1 MNHLR
6 SFLLLISTL
15 ILFNSCTKDTFEVL
29 LNLYLKHSD
38 YNSFLATNVSVISI
52 TIDGEVVPYD
62 FDSWSNITE
71 GTTKKITISA
81 KVESSS
87 FEVKLIVRG
96 VGSEI
101 VREYSL
107 KNVSDGN
114 DLDLDLGTGDFT
126 IRGSSGEPSASCSQ
140 YFMPGGDCLDIQ
152 GNPGIKIKLCKQSE
166 TSTQVTVKSHFEP
179 NNKGIDEDWYAQI
192 KMYAGDSQ
200 NKTMTPNEFN
210 AKGWISNAFTM
221 DKTITTST
229 QEKAV
234 WNDEQN
240 VHIGVQSGIKYY
252 GEVGFAA
259 CFR

>member
-1 MNHLR
+1 MNYLR
-6 SFLLLISTL
+6 KTFSLISTL
-15 ILFNSCTKDTFEVL
+15 FLFNSCTKDIYEVL
-29 LNLYLKHSD
+29 VNIYLNHSD
-38 YNSFLATNVSVISI
+38 YNSFLATNVSVTSI

-62 FDSWSNITE
+62 FDNWSNISE
-71 GTTKKITISA
+71 GTTKKITVSA
-81 KVESSS
+81 KVENSS
-87 FEVKLIVRG
+87 FEVELIVRG

-101 VREYSL
+101 VREYSIN
-107 KNVSDGN
+107 NVSDGD

-126 IRGSSGEPSASCSQ
+126 IRDGSGEPSSSCSQ

-166 TSTQVTVKSHFEP
+166 TSTQVTVKAHFEP

-200 NKTMTPNEFN
+200 SKTMNPNEFN
-210 AKGWISNAFTM
+210 SKGWISNAFTM
-221 DKTITTST
+221 DKTIITST

-240 VHIGVQSGIKYY
+240 VHIGVQTGIKYY
-252 GEVGFAA
+252 GSVGFAA

>member
-1 MNHLR
+1 MNYLR
-6 SFLLLISTL
+6 KTFLLISTL
-15 ILFNSCTKDTFEVL
+15 FLFNSCTKDIYEVL
-29 LNLYLKHSD
+29 VNIYLNHSD
-38 YNSFLATNVSVISI
+38 YNSFLATNVSVTSI

-62 FDSWSNITE
+62 FDNWSNISE
-71 GTTKKITISA
+71 GTTKKITVSA
-81 KVESSS
+81 KVENSS
-87 FEVKLIVRG
+87 FEVELIVRG

-101 VREYSL
+101 VREYSIN
-107 KNVSDGN
+107 NVSDGN

-126 IRGSSGEPSASCSQ
+126 IRDGSGEPSSSCSQ

-152 GNPGIKIKLCKQSE
+152 GKPGIKIKLCKQSE
-166 TSTQVTVKSHFEP
+166 TSTQVTVKAHFEP

-200 NKTMTPNEFN
+200 SKTMNSNEFN
-210 AKGWISNAFTM
+210 SKGWISNAFTM
-221 DKTITTST
+221 DKTIITST

-240 VHIGVQSGIKYY
+240 VHIGVQTGIKYY
-252 GEVGFAA
+252 GSVGFAA